1 MKEVKEQFKAQRRQ
15 RVQTAIE
22 HLLAFGVTKVALG
35 RYAGV
40 SHQAISSAYEG
51 RGTLSE
57 ETYKKIL
64 ALLSEKVVD
73 MERENELLSRAKKAL
88 DGGLE

>member
-1 MKEVKEQFKAQRRQ
+1 MKEKKELFKEQRRQ
-15 RVQTAIE
+15 RVCAAIE

-64 ALLSEKVVD
+64 ALLSEKVAE
-73 MERENELLSRAKKAL
+73 MEREKELLARAKRARE
-88 DGGLE
+88 GGLE